1 MPDIIPQDI
10 TGIGHPE
17 PAQNTDAAPLTD
29 IGEIPATQPV
39 PDLPGT
45 LSLRY
50 QDGVPM
56 LVVNGSNAVPE
67 TLVVVD
73 GTGIAVAA
81 YTAGPPPVR
90 ARVRQLDISIPS
102 YKIDDV
108 IQSAP

>member
-10 TGIGHPE
+10 TGTSTTEPE
-17 PAQNTDAAPLTD
+17 QNTNAAPLTD
-29 IGEIPATQPV
+29 IGEIPATQPA

-56 LVVNGSNAVPE
+56 LVVNGGNAVPE

-73 GTGIAVAA
+73 GTGTAVAA
-81 YTAGPPPVR
+81 YTAGPPPAR
-90 ARVRQLDISIPS
+90 ARVRQLDILVPD